1 MLSLHVHQGVAYLV
15 AALAIAGIWWNL
27 GRRILLYVLT
37 LQILLGIWVL
47 LSGNNV
53 SPLHYSFAV
62 LAWIGYMIANAIAR
76 RGNDK
81 AALGIAVASS
91 VLVLVAYGIGQVA
104 VKGAM

>member
-1 MLSLHVHQGVAYLV
+1 MLSLTIHTIVAYLV
-15 AALAIAGIWWNL
+15 ALLAIAGIWWNL

-47 LSGNNV
+47 ITGHNV

-62 LAWIGYMIANAIAR
+62 LAWIGYMIANAVAR
-76 RGNDK
+76 RGKDK
-81 AALGIAVASS
+81 AALGISVASS

-104 VKGAM
+104 VKGGM